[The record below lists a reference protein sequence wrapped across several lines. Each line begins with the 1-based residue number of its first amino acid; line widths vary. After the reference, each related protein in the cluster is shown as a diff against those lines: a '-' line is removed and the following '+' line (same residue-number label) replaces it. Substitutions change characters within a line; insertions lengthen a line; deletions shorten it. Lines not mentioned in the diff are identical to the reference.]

1 MTELYSVFRLIIVVI
16 HTIGTGVI
24 VYGVARAVFNYLLR
38 VLFEVDQKKMVENV
52 VHIRQGLGVNLILGL
67 EIFIAADILGTVLTP
82 SWQGIGMLAAIVA
95 IRTTLNYFLRREI
108 KV

>member
-67 EIFIAADILGTVLTP
+67 EIFIAADIVLTP